1 MKNLKFKNPKL
12 THVNSLQKGEYTVND
27 LFIEESDTAED
38 IVKVL
43 KDTGFKDGE
52 YCINIYIIKSAENNI
67 MIARQL
73 KDRYDITNYDDIFPT
88 VKNILREFD
97 IKNKIVEVEK
107 FNLEKYIV
115 QLQLQEY
122 YLINDNDWLV
132 MGI

>member
-1 MKNLKFKNPKL
+1 MKNLKFKNPKR
-12 THVNSLQKGEYTVND
+12 TYVNSLQKGEYTVND

-88 VKNILREFD
+88 IKNILREFD

-122 YLINDNDWLV
+122 YLINDND
-132 MGI
+132 

>member
-1 MKNLKFKNPKL
+1 MKNLKFKNPKR
-12 THVNSLQKGEYTVND
+12 TYVNSLQKGEYTVND

-88 VKNILREFD
+88 IKNILREFD

-122 YLINDNDWLV
+122 YLINDNN
-132 MGI
+132 